1 MNKITFLAAV
11 FISAFFAQIS
21 AAFSFS
27 VSYDQSV
34 SLDSNPVAEVK
45 VVVKDEF
52 MKAESKFGDMTSV
65 MYRNE
70 TGVYSYLPAQKV
82 ATKIPPSM
90 DAPNLTRDLPNFMA
104 YLQKNS
110 GVKIGAEVLNGLDCD
125 IYEFNEPTIQK
136 LSKAWIWREK
146 SFPVKIEVPAPEG
159 LTIVELSNI
168 QFDPP
173 TDPAVFQLPADA
185 EIVDFN
191 TMAAGASSAPPEEAP
206 SGDTGTATPV

>member
-1 MNKITFLAAV
+1 MNKIIFLTAV
-11 FISAFFAQIS
+11 FISAFFAQLS
-21 AAFSFS
+21 AAYSFS
-27 VSYDQSV
+27 VSYDQTV
-34 SLDSNPVAEVK
+34 SLDNNPIAEVK
-45 VVVKDEF
+45 VIVKDDS
-52 MKAESKFGDMTSV
+52 MRAESKFGDMTSV
-65 MYRNE
+65 MFRNE
-70 TGVYSYLPAQKV
+70 TGVYSYLPAEKV

-90 DAPNLTRDLPNFMA
+90 DAPNLTRDLPDFMN

-110 GVKIGAEVLNGLDCD
+110 GTKIGTEVLNGLDCD

-159 LTIVELSNI
+159 LTVVQLSNI

-173 TDPAVFQLPADA
+173 TDPAVFQLPAET

-191 TMAAGASSAPPEEAP
+191 TMAAGASSAQPQETS
-206 SGDTGTATPV
+206 SGDTGGSTPA